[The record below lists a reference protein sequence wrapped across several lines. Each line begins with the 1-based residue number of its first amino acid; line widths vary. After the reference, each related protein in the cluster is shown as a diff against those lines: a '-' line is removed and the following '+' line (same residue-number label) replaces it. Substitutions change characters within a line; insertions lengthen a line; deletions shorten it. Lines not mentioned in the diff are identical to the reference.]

1 MNKGYH
7 ILEIANV
14 HAGNIDY
21 FKKLIN
27 EVDKYQSPDFGIKFQ
42 IFKSDLIALP
52 DFSYY
57 SIYEELLFSF
67 DQWKEI
73 IDLAAKTKDVW
84 IDVFDLYG
92 VQATEKFSKQIYGLK
107 FQASVL
113 DNTEVFQAMS
123 KIDLTDKY
131 VMINVAGIRLDEIQT
146 KLDYIESFIDC
157 KEIILQIGYQS
168 YPTAFKKSGIK
179 KIEQLKAQFD
189 YKIIF
194 ADHTDGAHEDAL
206 IAPIFAMYAGAHGI
220 EKHIMLTDDE
230 TKYDFQASLTT
241 EKLKVYL
248 DNYNRYYKEL
258 DEAYINDDEAEY
270 LRKSIQKPVSK
281 IDLVK
286 GKTPGLNDFYFR
298 RTDHDGLSIDEIKE
312 LISKGYIIRETVAK
326 NQTLRKEDF
335 KKPIV
340 AAIVACRLKSTRLES
355 KATLK
360 VGELSSIEL
369 CMKNSLKITEANHV
383 ILATS
388 DLDSDADLVNYTY
401 HDSVIFH
408 TGDPEDVIQRYLDI
422 CDTKGID
429 IIVRITGDCP
439 YISSEISTLLY
450 ESHIQNSADF
460 TCAKDFSVGT
470 ATEIVNTSALR
481 KIKEHFKSA
490 DNSEYMSWYFMNN
503 PEHFKLNV
511 VDLPADLI
519 RDYRLTL
526 DYQEDLDIFREI
538 QKHFDKTGKEYTVRA
553 LFQFLDENPEI
564 AAINKDL
571 GLTYKTDQSLIDRL
585 NKETKIPS

>member
-14 HAGNIDY
+14 HGGNIDY

-27 EVDKYQSPDFGIKFQ
+27 EVEDYKSPNFGIKFQ

-57 SIYEELLFSF
+57 SIYEELLFDFSEW
-67 DQWKEI
+67 QQI

-92 VQATEKFSKQIYGLK
+92 VQAIEKFADKIHGLK

-113 DNTEVFQAMS
+113 DNSEVFQALS
-123 KIDLTDKY
+123 RINLSDKY
-131 VMINVAGIRLDEIQT
+131 LMINVAGIALEDIQS
-146 KLDYIESFIDC
+146 KIDIIESFINC

-168 YPTAFKKSGIK
+168 YPTAFEKSGIK
-179 KIEQLKAQFD
+179 KIEQLQKKFN

-194 ADHTDGAHEDAL
+194 ADHTDGADDDAL
-206 IAPIFAMYAGAHGI
+206 IAPVFAMYAGAFGI
-220 EKHIMLTDDE
+220 EKHIMLTDED

-241 EKLKVYL
+241 ERLKIYL
-248 DNYNRYYKEL
+248 ENYTKYFENL
-258 DEAYINDDEAEY
+258 DDSFINDDEAEY
-270 LRKSIQKPVSK
+270 LRKSIQKPVAK
-281 IDLVK
+281 VDLIQ
-286 GKTPGLNDFYFR
+286 GKTPDINDFYFR
-298 RTDHDGLSIDEIKE
+298 RTDFDGLSINEIKDRLTE
-312 LISKGYIIRETVAK
+312 GYVIRKTVPQ
-326 NQTLRKEDF
+326 NQTLKAEDF
-335 KKPIV
+335 KKPVV
-340 AAIVACRLKSTRLES
+340 AAIVACRLKSTRLPE

-360 VGELSSIEL
+360 IGNISSIEL
-369 CMKNSLKITEANHV
+369 CLKNTLKIKEANHV

-388 DLDSDADLVNYTY
+388 DLESDSALQNYTY
-401 HDSVIFH
+401 DQSVIFH
-408 TGDPEDVIQRYLDI
+408 KGDPEDVIQRYLDI
-422 CDTKGID
+422 CDIKGID
-429 IIVRITGDCP
+429 VIIRITGDCP
-439 YISSEISTLLY
+439 YISSEITSELY
-450 ESHIQNSADF
+450 QSHLASSADF
-460 TCAKDFSVGT
+460 TCAKDFAVGT

-511 VDLPADLI
+511 VDISKDLI

-538 QKHFDKTGKEYTVRA
+538 QKHFDETGKEFTTQR
-553 LFQFLDENPEI
+553 LFAFLDENPNI

-585 NKETKIPS
+585 NIETKIPS